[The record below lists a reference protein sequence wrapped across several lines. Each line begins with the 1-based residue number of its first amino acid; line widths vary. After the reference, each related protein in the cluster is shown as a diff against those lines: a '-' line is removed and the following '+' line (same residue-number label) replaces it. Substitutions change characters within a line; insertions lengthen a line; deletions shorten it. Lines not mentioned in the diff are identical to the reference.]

1 MATARMD
8 GSLPNFVHIHLVIH
22 IQILMGSELIISTS
36 SGLGAPISFFM
47 SFINISFHP
56 IAMKL
61 WEVIVYN
68 EAKVSG
74 VKI

>member
-1 MATARMD
+1 
-8 GSLPNFVHIHLVIH
+8 
-22 IQILMGSELIISTS
+22 MGSELIISTS

-61 WEVIVYN
+61 WEVVVYN

-74 VKI
+74 VKN